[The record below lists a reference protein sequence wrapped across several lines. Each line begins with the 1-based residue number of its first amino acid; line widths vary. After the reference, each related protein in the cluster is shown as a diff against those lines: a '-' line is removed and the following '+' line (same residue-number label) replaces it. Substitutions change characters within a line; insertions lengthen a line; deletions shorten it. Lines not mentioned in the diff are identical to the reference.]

1 MIDKMEAGGAD
12 VPETDLSGSGSQETD
27 DGNVEEILREGEAG
41 QEGDEL
47 QIAREETEEQKNKYL
62 RAVAELE
69 NVRRRAQR
77 DIENAH
83 RYGME
88 RLAKEL
94 LGVKDSLEIG
104 LQAVEDSS
112 AGSVAADGFSATLKQ
127 LSQCLEKFGIAEV
140 DPAGEVFNPEL
151 HEAMAMQPSDDQDS
165 GTVIT
170 VVQKGYTLHDRLLR
184 PARVIVSQLA
194 DG

>member
-1 MIDKMEAGGAD
+1 MIDKMEAGGAK
-12 VPETDLSGSGSQETD
+12 VAETGLSGAESQETD
-27 DGNVEEILREGEAG
+27 DGKVEEVL

-47 QIAREETEEQKNKYL
+47 RIAREETEEHKNKHL

-77 DIENAH
+77 DVENAH

-88 RLAKEL
+88 RFAREL

-104 LQAVEDSS
+104 LQAVEDSP

-127 LSQCLEKFGIAEV
+127 LSQSLGKFGIAEI

-151 HEAMAMQPSDDQDS
+151 HEAMAMQPSDDQDP

-194 DG
+194 DS